1 MPFCCSHLMVE
12 IGLRRGPV
20 GAIMLHCSICCI
32 AAQPM
37 EAPMPVEVE
46 AIDPH
51 RPFTVPAV
59 LLVLAALAVAGV
71 LVLGV
76 AVGFAEA
83 RRGAL
88 PDLPRVRHVA
98 GE

>member
-1 MPFCCSHLMVE
+1 MQHFTAP
-12 IGLRRGPV
+12 
-20 GAIMLHCSICCI
+20 
-32 AAQPM
+32 QPM

-51 RPFTVPAV
+51 RPFTVPAA
-59 LLVLAALAVAGV
+59 LLVLAALGAAVLLMSSWAWLAVAGV